1 MKNAFASLFTTL
13 LFVCLA
19 SEIVADDHHPIVPGF
34 ERFSN
39 TEAIEDVER
48 GMLLLNEL
56 NCNSCHKSNSTWSVH
71 PKQAPILTNV
81 GDRVLPQYFESFLLD
96 PHGTKPGTTMPDVLV
111 GKTEAEKK
119 SIAESISHFLAS
131 TGDPTQQLT
140 SSADT
145 LAGEELFHSIG
156 CVACHDPQNKDVSI
170 GTSIPFGK
178 LETKYKLTG
187 LTKFI
192 QDPTHV
198 RPSGRMPKFNL
209 TDNEAR
215 DIALYLL
222 RDVVVNSKINASY
235 YHGRWETLPDF
246 EKAEKISTT
255 IVNRFTTQG
264 WKRHTHFGLVYT
276 GFWATP
282 RDATYRFRVTSDD
295 GSHLTI
301 DGQVVVDHDGIHA
314 MTTKEGE
321 IELAAG
327 MHEVVVEYFENDG
340 GEGLKVDVF
349 GDGIE
354 GASLDSLLQAT
365 KEGAKPR
372 QLISFVVDAA
382 KVKLGEQYF
391 QSVGCANCHEL
402 SQNDVAF
409 VSTLSKQ
416 TDLDAASATKGCLLN
431 DAGSVSYGLSEY
443 QVKCLTAALNELAR
457 RQRAGELATS
467 AEQAVHEKF
476 LTHNCYACHN
486 RQMSDRSIR
495 GGVVDVRGD
504 SEEIYGR
511 KDWFTSTQVEM
522 GDEGQHPPALTSIG
536 SKMNP
541 EWFHKVLTE
550 GIKSRPYM
558 NTRMPMFGDENL
570 ATLENDLIALDKLEN
585 VVEVAQSEDAR
596 KVKSHGRFFSGDEA
610 LSCIKCHTFGKF
622 QATGIQAIDLTTMT
636 KRLNKDWFQAYML
649 KPSKFRRGTRMP
661 ESWPGGKSFYPD
673 ILDGDTPKQIDA
685 IWQFLSDGEK
695 AAKPKGL
702 IRSKMELKAVDT
714 PKIYRNFIEGAGPRA
729 IGVGYPEQVNIA
741 FDAELCR
748 LALVWQENFIDASRH
763 WTGRGQGFE
772 PPLGE
777 NILVLP
783 NSVVFSTSA
792 DLGSFTG
799 ESSIRPEF
807 KGYRFDKDRRPI
819 FTYELGDVVIE
830 DQPIPYSQD
839 DHQLLKRRFK
849 FTSTNTKKLYYLVAK
864 GDTPKFDDR
873 WTTEF
878 GTNLKVKPDSKTN
891 RNEVKFASGDL
902 TAQGDLIFEIDLS
915 NGSAELEQT
924 YDW

>member
-1 MKNAFASLFTTL
+1 
-13 LFVCLA
+13 
-19 SEIVADDHHPIVPGF
+19 
-34 ERFSN
+34 
-39 TEAIEDVER
+39 
-48 GMLLLNEL
+48 
-56 NCNSCHKSNSTWSVH
+56 
-71 PKQAPILTNV
+71 
-81 GDRVLPQYFESFLLD
+81 
-96 PHGTKPGTTMPDVLV
+96 
-111 GKTEAEKK
+111 
-119 SIAESISHFLAS
+119 
-131 TGDPTQQLT
+131 
-140 SSADT
+140 
-145 LAGEELFHSIG
+145 
-156 CVACHDPQNKDVSI
+156 
-170 GTSIPFGK
+170 
-178 LETKYKLTG
+178 
-187 LTKFI
+187 
-192 QDPTHV
+192 
-198 RPSGRMPKFNL
+198 
-209 TDNEAR
+209 
-215 DIALYLL
+215 
-222 RDVVVNSKINASY
+222 
-235 YHGRWETLPDF
+235 
-246 EKAEKISTT
+246 
-255 IVNRFTTQG
+255 
-264 WKRHTHFGLVYT
+264 
-276 GFWATP
+276 
-282 RDATYRFRVTSDD
+282 
-295 GSHLTI
+295 
-301 DGQVVVDHDGIHA
+301 
-314 MTTKEGE
+314 
-321 IELAAG
+321 
-327 MHEVVVEYFENDG
+327 
-340 GEGLKVDVF
+340 
-349 GDGIE
+349 
-354 GASLDSLLQAT
+354 
-365 KEGAKPR
+365 
-372 QLISFVVDAA
+372 
-382 KVKLGEQYF
+382 
-391 QSVGCANCHEL
+391 
-402 SQNDVAF
+402 
-409 VSTLSKQ
+409 
-416 TDLDAASATKGCLLN
+416 
-431 DAGSVSYGLSEY
+431 
-443 QVKCLTAALNELAR
+443 
-457 RQRAGELATS
+457 
-467 AEQAVHEKF
+467 
-476 LTHNCYACHN
+476 
-486 RQMSDRSIR
+486 MSDRSIR

-585 VVEVAQSEDAR
+585 VIEVAQSEDAR

-878 GTNLKVKPDSKTN
+878 GTNLKVEPDSKTN

-902 TAQGDLIFEIDLS
+902 TAQGDLVFEIDLS